1 MKNKIEEYLD
11 GIIPDFSTVEKFNK
25 WIEAKPIKNNMKEK
39 FKQAAKLINNII
51 KWDKVECKNKS
62 FAKEL
67 KIHSIEGK
75 EKLMVLTKAKELED
89 VEQGV
94 LVLIYLKDKKG
105 LVNYIESDFEIVT
118 KSTLPTS
125 HTYILRKL

>member
-1 MKNKIEEYLD
+1 MKQ
-11 GIIPDFSTVEKFNK
+11 KF
-25 WIEAKPIKNNMKEK
+25 E
-39 FKQAAKLINNII
+39 QAAKLIANVI
-51 KWDKVECKNKS
+51 KWDKVECKNKT

-67 KIHSIEGK
+67 KVHSIEGK
-75 EKLMVLTKAKELED
+75 ETLTVLTKVKELKD
-89 VEQGV
+89 VKQWG

-105 LVNYIESDFEIVT
+105 LVNYIEQDFEIVT